1 MSSSQATTRKR
12 SPATALGSDLSGF
25 CPRFHH
31 AVELIGRRWTGAI
44 VRALCGGPLR
54 FNELL
59 STIPGLSD
67 RLLTERLRELE
78 REHIVSRLVVSGPP
92 VRVQYSLTERG
103 IELEPIVRALGEW
116 AELHVPAP
124 ANDARRKRRDGPAP
138 S

>member
-1 MSSSQATTRKR
+1 MSSSQAMISKNR
-12 SPATALGSDLSGF
+12 SATQRRDLSGF

-78 REHIVSRLVVSGPP
+78 REHIVSRVVVPGPP

-103 IELEPIVRALGEW
+103 IELEPIVRALGDW
-116 AELHVPAP
+116 AEIHVSAP
-124 ANDARRKRRDGPAP
+124 VDHVRGKRRV
-138 S
+138 SRS

>member
-1 MSSSQATTRKR
+1 MSSSQAMISKKYR
-12 SPATALGSDLSGF
+12 SATQRRDLSGF

-78 REHIVSRLVVSGPP
+78 REHIVSRVGGPGPP

-103 IELEPIVRALGEW
+103 IELEPIVRALGDW
-116 AELHVPAP
+116 AEIHVSAP
-124 ANDARRKRRDGPAP
+124 VDDVRGKRRV
-138 S
+138 SRS

>member
-1 MSSSQATTRKR
+1 MSSSQATTGKHRR
-12 SPATALGSDLSGF
+12 VAVQGRELSGF

-44 VRALCGGPLR
+44 VRALCGGRLR

-59 STIPGLSD
+59 SIVPGLSD

-78 REHIVSRLVVSGPP
+78 REHIVSRVVVTGPP

-103 IELEPIVRALGEW
+103 IELEPIIRALGEW
-116 AELHVPAP
+116 AEVHVSAP
-124 ANDARRKRRDGPAP
+124 AEGARGRRRAARAR
-138 S
+138 

>member
-1 MSSSQATTRKR
+1 MSSSQATTSKHRR
-12 SPATALGSDLSGF
+12 ATAKGRDLSGF
-25 CPRFHH
+25 CPRFHY

-59 STIPGLSD
+59 STVPGLSD

-78 REHIVSRLVVSGPP
+78 REHIVSRVVVSGPP

-103 IELEPIVRALGEW
+103 IQLEPIIGALGEW
-116 AELHVPAP
+116 AEVHVPAP
-124 ANDARRKRRDGPAP
+124 AEDARGKRRAARAR
-138 S
+138 

>member
-1 MSSSQATTRKR
+1 MSSSQATIRKHGR
-12 SPATALGSDLSGF
+12 AAAKGRDLAGF
-25 CPRFHH
+25 CPRFHY

-59 STIPGLSD
+59 STVPGLSD

-78 REHIVSRLVVSGPP
+78 REHIVSRVVVSGPP

-103 IELEPIVRALGEW
+103 IELEPIIRALGEW
-116 AELHVPAP
+116 AEVHVPAS
-124 ANDARRKRRDGPAP
+124 AEDAHGKRGASRAR
-138 S
+138 